1 MDSAAPDFALG
12 RLTDGARVRS
22 TAVGPGAIENTVTA
36 GLVAPTGSLYY
47 ALGLFLLID
56 IALTAFLGLSPGRF
70 AARIRVVRDV
80 DGGPPG
86 LWAALLRTV
95 IVVLTGWIGLFVY
108 LLQRRYV
115 DGSAPRMW
123 WDAAARTRLTSS
135 AAAAG

>member
-1 MDSAAPDFALG
+1 MVTDIRRADGLRRAVAVFVDFL
-12 RLTDGARVRS
+12 VFF
-22 TAVGPGAIENTVTA
+22 AIWMAA

-47 ALGLFLLID
+47 ALGLFVLID
-56 IALTAFLGLSPGRF
+56 IVLTAFLGLSPGRF

-115 DGSAPRMW
+115 GGSALRMW